1 MINNMKL
8 EDISNEL
15 FLCIWDQSSM
25 ADTIYSFSNLNTRI
39 DCMLLKFCC
48 LYNKLDL
55 RYCSLSIFRYFSHQ
69 IIMKDEWRLNLTVLK
84 IGNSYRCSQV
94 ISLADEVIKF
104 FMKNYSIR
112 KDNQNNNSSNLL
124 HMINLLKKKNVEP
137 IFPQL
142 NTLIVYQSI
151 TMNENYRDIFLYG
164 IACGSTLRT
173 LNWRA
178 CSYQTHHSESF
189 FDWLFQCSINLHKYQ
204 LLHTLGE
211 SGFELSYHHTLI
223 SSYQFHPSLIF
234 LKINIL
240 NLSTLFVLLHYLPK
254 LEWLDVHISNPIEV
268 ENDFNAHLSKTIDY
282 PIKLHTL
289 KFRALNIQGRGCY
302 ELENLLL
309 KFVQSL
315 ESLSISMY
323 HRCDN
328 EPDLNYNGYS
338 LSILCQNFLHLR
350 SFHFVL
356 QIQMFEKADENI
368 INNFVNTFSTPFW
381 LNGPFGCKRVC
392 VDFEQIYG
400 WIQMFSLPFTFNDT
414 TLTRSIDL
422 TNIQFNTDLEENQT
436 SKHLSQKLE
445 TLWFEMDRLLL
456 SFDKNQILSSVFIQA
471 LRCPS
476 SQGKTLVL
484 SQKRGIMSENI
495 VNQIQLTH
503 FNMLVLVDSIDTNI
517 NYNLQEFKYW
527 LTNDTNNLC
536 LCSVLRRLERLHVDC
551 SSLINRQ
558 MNEEIYHSFLSYII
572 DKDRFPQLKCLR
584 LRSCKNIASSWE
596 NIDQWISFILTH
608 INEHQLTCVRF
619 DFIEQEKK
627 TTEMNICNQIMR
639 IVQLSSIIDIHQFVH
654 DNHIAL
660 WIERRYKH
668 FSLTK

>member
-1 MINNMKL
+1 
-8 EDISNEL
+8 
-15 FLCIWDQSSM
+15 M
-25 ADTIYSFSNLNTRI
+25 AR
-39 DCMLLKFCC
+39 
-48 LYNKLDL
+48 
-55 RYCSLSIFRYFSHQ
+55 
-69 IIMKDEWRLNLTVLK
+69 
-84 IGNSYRCSQV
+84 
-94 ISLADEVIKF
+94 
-104 FMKNYSIR
+104 
-112 KDNQNNNSSNLL
+112 
-124 HMINLLKKKNVEP
+124 
-137 IFPQL
+137 
-142 NTLIVYQSI
+142 
-151 TMNENYRDIFLYG
+151 
-164 IACGSTLRT
+164 
-173 LNWRA
+173 
-178 CSYQTHHSESF
+178 
-189 FDWLFQCSINLHKYQ
+189 
-204 LLHTLGE
+204 
-211 SGFELSYHHTLI
+211 
-223 SSYQFHPSLIF
+223 
-234 LKINIL
+234 
-240 NLSTLFVLLHYLPK
+240 
-254 LEWLDVHISNPIEV
+254 NPIEV
-268 ENDFNAHLSKTIDY
+268 ENDFNAHLSKTMDY

-309 KFVQSL
+309 KFIQSL
-315 ESLSISMY
+315 ASLSISMY
-323 HRCDN
+323 HRCNN
-328 EPDLNYNGYS
+328 EPDLNYDGYS
-338 LSILCQNFLHLR
+338 LSILCRKFLHLR
-350 SFHFVL
+350 SFHFAL
-356 QIQMFEKADENI
+356 QIQMFEKADENV

-400 WIQMFSLPFTFNDT
+400 CLQIFSLQFTFNDT

-445 TLWFEMDRLLL
+445 TLSFGMDRLLL

-476 SQGKTLVL
+476 SQELICWFQL
-484 SQKRGIMSENI
+484 LPNI
-495 VNQIQLTH
+495 ICLEICLT
-503 FNMLVLVDSIDTNI
+503 
-517 NYNLQEFKYW
+517 EFKYW
-527 LTNDTNNLC
+527 LTNDTNNLYF
-536 LCSVLRRLERLHVDC
+536 CSVLQRLERLHVDC

-558 MNEEIYHSFLSYII
+558 MNEEIYHLFLSYII
-572 DKDRFPQLKCLR
+572 DKDRFPQLRCLR

-668 FSLTK
+668 FSSTK